1 MREMGQK
8 DGKRKPLICPQCG
21 GVINPAR
28 NRCEYCGVYFEP
40 INYLPNSEPEIH
52 IISEYMP
59 TRVYMAR
66 AVFDV
71 ELVELME
78 KGLIIDQVKEK
89 LAYEISR
96 KIMESMDIKVEQDRW
111 LNRVNFTARLRC
123 LDPGFKFE

>member
-28 NRCEYCGVYFEP
+28 NRCEYCGVYFELM
-40 INYLPNSEPEIH
+40 NYLPNFEPEIH

-59 TRVYMAR
+59 TRIYMAS
-66 AVFDV
+66 AVFNMDSV
-71 ELVELME
+71 AILGKDLFMD
-78 KGLIIDQVKEK
+78 LVKEQ

-96 KIMESMDIKVEQDRW
+96 KIMESMDLKIERDRC
-111 LNRVNFTARLRC
+111 LNLVNFPARLRC

>member
-40 INYLPNSEPEIH
+40 VNYLPNSEPEIH
-52 IISEYMP
+52 IISKYMP
-59 TRVYMAR
+59 TRIYMAR
-66 AVFDV
+66 AVFDMNFV
-71 ELVELME
+71 GIPE
-78 KGLIIDQVKEK
+78 KDLIMDHVKEQ

>member
-1 MREMGQK
+1 MQEMGQK
-8 DGKRKPLICPQCG
+8 DEKRKPLICPQCG

-40 INYLPNSEPEIH
+40 INYLPNSEPEINIICEH
-52 IISEYMP
+52 IP
-59 TRVYMAR
+59 TRIYMAR

-78 KGLIIDQVKEK
+78 KGLIIDLVKEK

-96 KIMESMDIKVEQDRW
+96 KIMEGMDIKVEQDRW